1 MKSVSLPSLPSLQ
14 SPAPLSSHFPIC
26 YVRLGFRR
34 QFYSDPT
41 CLKTLSNRQS
51 ESSWF
56 HILSIYRCRMDGR
69 EKKVV
74 LVRPCSRSVRDHCM
88 AQSTYPFRPARREE
102 MEPRKLNKCRSSRC
116 GANPGLPH
124 AACIQT
130 ATQQRRGGSGT
141 SGKHVCA

>member
-1 MKSVSLPSLPSLQ
+1 MHEIRVLPSPSPPSLQ

-41 CLKTLSNRQS
+41 CLKTLSNRS
-51 ESSWF
+51 HPGSISCPSIVVGWMVGRRK
-56 HILSIYRCRMDGR
+56 LSACF
-69 EKKVV
+69 
-74 LVRPCSRSVRDHCM
+74 LVR
-88 AQSTYPFRPARREE
+88 AQSTSPFRPARREE
-102 MEPRKLNKCRSSRC
+102 MEPRKLNKCRSRRC

-141 SGKHVCA
+141 SGKHVGA